1 MAFAKKFRM
10 KEPLGET
17 ALYDYAVNALA
28 RKMRTV
34 AELKRLMRT
43 RVEAGAH
50 GDAKMNAVVARL
62 QEQKYLSDAR
72 YAADYTRMRQENEK
86 FGKRRVQQDLIRHGV
101 EKGLVVK
108 TLDTAYEDVN
118 EAELARRFI
127 ARKRLKQPANEKET
141 ARAMRMLVRA
151 GFSTGTVFKVLRAW
165 HVDDEALAALEHLSD
180 ENDEPED
187 AD

>member
-1 MAFAKKFRM
+1 MAFAKKFR
-10 KEPLGET
+10 KTEPLDEA

-34 AELKRLMRT
+34 AELKRLMRI
-43 RVEAGAH
+43 RVEEGTS
-50 GDAKMNAVVARL
+50 GEAKMDTVVARL
-62 QEQKYLSDAR
+62 KEQKYLSDSR

-101 EKGLVVK
+101 EKDLVSK
-108 TLDTAYEDVN
+108 TLDAAYEAVN

-127 ARKRLKQPANEKET
+127 VRKRLKQPTNEKET

-151 GFSTGTVFKVLRAW
+151 GFSTGTIFKVLRAW
-165 HVDDEALAALEHLSD
+165 NVGDEALAALDQIGEES
-180 ENDEPED
+180 EAAGEV
-187 AD
+187 